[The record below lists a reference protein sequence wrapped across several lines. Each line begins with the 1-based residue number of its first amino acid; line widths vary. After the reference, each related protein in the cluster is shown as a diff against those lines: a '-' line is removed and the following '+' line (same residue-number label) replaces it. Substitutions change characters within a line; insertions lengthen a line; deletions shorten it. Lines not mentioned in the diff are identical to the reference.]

1 MAITPSAPSGLPPV
15 PASNKANTFPAKYLS
30 NERLLLETKP
40 LTTPTLIAIFVVAV
54 LFGSITLF
62 LFTISSGYTFGVIVL
77 FLGFLVI
84 LPLLSH
90 YWLLT
95 TTHYAITDQRVIVVV
110 GRLSKRSVSVTHDQ
124 ITAIE
129 VIEPWLAKALF
140 GIGSIRYSVP
150 SFSYSTILWSNIR
163 DAQGTLNFVV
173 QARHFLS
180 KYGTFKGYM
189 TQASMI
195 GGAVAANLGQAKQC
209 WNCKLPL
216 RPTARFCRAC
226 GARQP

>member
-1 MAITPSAPSGLPPV
+1 M
-15 PASNKANTFPAKYLS
+15 
-30 NERLLLETKP
+30 
-40 LTTPTLIAIFVVAV
+40 FVVAV
-54 LFGSITLF
+54 LFGGVALF
-62 LFTISSGYTFGVIVL
+62 LSTVSFGYLVGGVVL

-90 YWLLT
+90 YWRLT
-95 TTHYAITDQRVIVVV
+95 TTHYAITDHRVIVVF
-110 GRLSKRSVSVTHDQ
+110 GRLSKRSISVTHDQ

-129 VIEPWLAKALF
+129 VSEPWLAKALF

-180 KYGTFKGYM
+180 NYGTFKGYM

-195 GGAVAANLGQAKQC
+195 GGAVAANLGRTKQC
-209 WNCKLPL
+209 WNCKLSL
-216 RPTARFCRAC
+216 GSTARFCRGC
-226 GARQP
+226 GAQQP